1 MPATDY
7 SKWDKF
13 DVSDSDEDEGAAAK
27 SAAPPPPT
35 QQQQKEAQK
44 QHANERLERMQKVE
58 LLGEEV
64 LTDRQQIVELDR
76 RRNKNREALA
86 ALRRIERE
94 KGAEVAATQKHWV
107 CMGETF
113 TKYDQTSARSMLEA
127 DQKRLDAEIDRLR
140 DEVKR
145 KTSEVCK
152 LDPSIANGSDIHRS
166 FVDLR
171 DD

>member
-13 DVSDSDEDEGAAAK
+13 DVSDSDEDEGAGAK
-27 SAAPPPPT
+27 STPPPLPT
-35 QQQQKEAQK
+35 QQQQKTA
-44 QHANERLERMQKVE
+44 HANERLERMQKVE

-86 ALRRIERE
+86 ALRRIDRE

-113 TKYDQTSARSMLEA
+113 TKYDQPSARIMLEA

-145 KTSEVCK
+145 KTSELCK